1 MTTTTT
7 IVGTVAKSGT
17 IVSANKQFV
26 PGYLKPKYPC
36 IIRLDSKYDPVEWV
50 ANSYDELLD
59 GYLELL
65 KFNLEF
71 GCYEFDEEED
81 ELPEGQQPLFTG
93 KSLKDRVESILK
105 KRDGEAAAHLI
116 MRERR
121 DYEYERTDI
130 IYPFNC
136 K

>member
-1 MTTTTT
+1 MTKP
-7 IVGTVAKSGT
+7 GTVTKPGT
-17 IVSANKQFV
+17 TVGVKKQFI
-26 PGYLKPKYPC
+26 PEYLKPKYPC
-36 IIRLDSKYDPVEWV
+36 ILRLNTKYDPVEWV
-50 ANSYDELLD
+50 ANSYDELLN

-105 KRDGEAAAHLI
+105 KKDGEAAAHLI
-116 MRERR
+116 MRERH

-130 IYPFNC
+130 IYPLNS